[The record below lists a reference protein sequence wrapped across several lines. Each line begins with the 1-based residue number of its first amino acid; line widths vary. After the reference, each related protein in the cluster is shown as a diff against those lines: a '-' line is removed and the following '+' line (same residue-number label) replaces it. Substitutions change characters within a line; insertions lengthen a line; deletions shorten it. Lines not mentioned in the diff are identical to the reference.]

1 MSDPHLPPEIC
12 DYIVDLLHNEPGVLK
27 RCCLVS
33 QSWVPRTRKYLFAD
47 IKFLY
52 SKHLRKWKRA
62 FLDPSRSPAHHTH
75 TLTVSCP
82 VVTSTDAQG
91 GWIRAF
97 SNVTRL
103 EVLGG
108 IRDLDYSAV
117 SLVPFH
123 GFSPV
128 LKSLRVASESFPCV
142 QILSL
147 ACSFRFLEDLDLTQP
162 TVDVGIIDLDRTVFR
177 PSISPV
183 LTGTLRV
190 HLPGRMGG
198 ATRRLLDLPG
208 GLHFRKLELSC
219 CRDSNF
225 QWMRALVVECSD
237 ALECVDIKCWAPRT
251 FAWLLHWNRY

>member
-1 MSDPHLPPEIC
+1 MSDPHLPPEISE
-12 DYIVDLLHNEPGVLK
+12 YIVDLLHNEPDTLE

-33 QSWVPRTRKYLFAD
+33 RSWVPRTRKHLFAD

-52 SKHLRKWKRA
+52 SDDLERWKRA
-62 FLDPSRSPAHHTH
+62 FPDPSRYPTHHTH
-75 TLTVSCP
+75 SLMISCP
-82 VVTSTDAQG
+82 EVVTAADAQEG

-103 EVLGG
+103 EVSSGFRG
-108 IRDLDYSAV
+108 LDVSEV

-123 GFSPV
+123 NFSPV
-128 LKSLRVASESFPCV
+128 LKSLRVVSESFPCV

-147 ACSFRFLEDLDLTQP
+147 ACSFRFLEDLDLTQHIVG
-162 TVDVGIIDLDRTVFR
+162 VDIIDRDRTVFR
-177 PSISPV
+177 PSTSPV

-190 HLPGRMGG
+190 YLPGRIGC

-219 CRDSNF
+219 FRDDDF
-225 QWMRALVVECSD
+225 RWMSALVVGCSD
-237 ALECVDIKCWAPRT
+237 TLECVDIECWVSRSVDG
-251 FAWLLHWNRY
+251 FG